1 MGTLTILIIAVGLA
15 MDAFAVSTAV
25 GIKLKNVTGGHI
37 FRLSFHF
44 GFFQFMMPILG
55 WAAGYTVEDII
66 SAFDHWVAMALLGLI
81 GGKMI
86 IESLYNDNPQKFKSD
101 PTRGLTLLGLS
112 LATSIDAFAVGLSLG
127 VLNEGIWY
135 PSIIIG
141 LVAAAFTMLGLKLG
155 SRIGM
160 IFSRKMETAGGV
172 ILIGIGIKIVL
183 GHTLFAT

>member
-55 WAAGYTVEDII
+55 WVAGYTVEDII
-66 SAFDHWVAMALLGLI
+66 STFDHWTAMALLSII

-86 IESLYNDNPQKFKSD
+86 IDSFGNNRSQKFKSD

-141 LVAAAFTMLGLKLG
+141 LVAATFTILGLKLG
-155 SRIGM
+155 NRIGM
-160 IFSRKMETAGGV
+160 IFSKKMETTGGL

-183 GHTLFAT
+183 DHTLFAA